1 MLRLLIGFALGCII
15 ARNAEPMSSPFWG
28 TVICFAALGMFIFY
42 KFGKRDVNLAVA
54 TAVSVA
60 VAKAESEAN
69 AKAQAV
75 ANAAVHIFQMSG
87 NMPTPVEV
95 AAYVDHSREVECTS
109 ERTSLTSSSEESSTK
124 SSSQFPSQY
133 SPSSV

>member
-1 MLRLLIGFALGCII
+1 MIRLLLGFAIGCII
-15 ARNAEPMSSPFWG
+15 ARNAQPYATPFWG
-28 TVICFAALGMFIFY
+28 TIICFTALGMFIFY

-54 TAVSVA
+54 TAVATA
-60 VAKAESEAN
+60 VAKSEAEAN

-87 NMPTPVEV
+87 NMPTPIEV

-124 SSSQFPSQY
+124 SSSPFPSQY